1 MLDLKSAFPA
11 FVEARKVGFNRDR
24 SKTVGSSEI
33 GACARRI
40 VYEKRL
46 GSKGYDK
53 GYVDGGG
60 YAVRGDILEDN
71 LLVPLLQTAL
81 KGQCPQASLIWAGQ
95 KEQRSLEAEPWKLSA
110 TPDGLIVNTPRH
122 FLAKYGVSDT
132 FSDCVSVEGKS
143 FDPRKNTNEF
153 PLQAHVD
160 QLNVAMGLIR
170 AEGKYQPLWGIIVY
184 VNASDVSDIHV
195 KPVRFDQNVFDDQK
209 RRAIAL
215 MSAENPLLIRPE
227 GKIAGGKECEFCPFQ
242 ERCTGYSHVVPK
254 QKLEFEK
261 LAHGD
266 RVAIMSAVGTLTNVD
281 RQIAD
286 LEVRREEARSVIKEL
301 LTKNDTYHASGK
313 LKDGRMF
320 EIRWRKTNGRTTY
333 DTAGLLDAFR
343 ELGGNPDD
351 YAKKSKGGESLTV
364 KFIEK
369 EETKDV
375 PANA

>member
-11 FVEARKVGFNRDR
+11 FVEARKVGFSRDR
-24 SKTVGSSEI
+24 TKTVGSSEI
-33 GACARRI
+33 GACARRV

-53 GYVDGGG
+53 GYTDGGG

-71 LLVPLLQTAL
+71 LLVPLLQTAI

-122 FLAKYGVSDT
+122 FLAKYGVTDT

-143 FDPRKNTNEF
+143 FDPRKNTSEF

-170 AEGKYQPLWGIIVY
+170 AEGKYMPLWGIIVY

-195 KPVRFDQNVFDDQK
+195 KPVRFDQQVFDDQK

-227 GKIAGGKECEFCPFQ
+227 GKIAGGKECVFCPFQ

-254 QKLEFEK
+254 KKLEFEK
-261 LAHGD
+261 LPPKLQTQL
-266 RVAIMSAVGTLTNVD
+266 MSAVGSIDNAD
-281 RQIAD
+281 RQIALLD
-286 LEVRREEARSVIKEL
+286 AKREEARAVVKEL
-301 LTKNDTYHASGK
+301 LTVGDTYSASGK
-313 LKDGRMF
+313 LKDGRIF

-333 DTAGLLDAFR
+333 DMERLLTDFR
-343 ELGGNPDD
+343 ELGGDPDL
-351 YAKKSKGGESLTV
+351 YTKKSKGGEQLTV

-369 EETKDV
+369 EETTNANV
-375 PANA
+375 PN